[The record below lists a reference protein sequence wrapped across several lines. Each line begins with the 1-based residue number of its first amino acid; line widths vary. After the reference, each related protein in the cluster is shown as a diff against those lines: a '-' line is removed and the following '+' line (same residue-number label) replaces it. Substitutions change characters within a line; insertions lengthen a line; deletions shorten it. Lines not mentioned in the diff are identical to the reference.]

1 MQCQLGRLLDEN
13 MTNNLISI
21 TAILISIIALY
32 FIIRA
37 FSLKVG
43 QRFRCGYSVMSSI
56 ECEDKYISSVIVENL
71 KDRAAII
78 FKIYIKFGLN
88 NYLLVEDFS
97 NSPLILKPFEVYY
110 KEYEPILFY
119 SLGARITKI
128 DKLIDDKKVKSKVL
142 LTTSNG
148 KYTVKP
154 ITKQWDP
161 LIQFFKNHSTALI
174 DPIRYKFK
182 DINYGNNVKFIIEIT
197 NEKGEEYV
205 ISLYKDDYRHKRF
218 SKFQLTKESIETK
231 ETLIKFLE
239 KQKKAGNIEFN
250 KIEIIDF
257 QEEFNRVRSK
267 YPEEVIYVESY
278 NFFKYRV
285 VAKIMTIIDNYKMYM
300 TNRKNRKKNKQLKSK
315 KKE

>member
-1 MQCQLGRLLDEN
+1 
-13 MTNNLISI
+13 
-21 TAILISIIALY
+21 
-32 FIIRA
+32 
-37 FSLKVG
+37 
-43 QRFRCGYSVMSSI
+43 MSSI
-56 ECEDKYISSVIVENL
+56 DCEDKYIGSVIVENL

-119 SLGARITKI
+119 SLGSRLTKI
-128 DKLIDDKKVKSKVL
+128 DKLIDNKKVKRKVL

-154 ITKQWDP
+154 DTKQWDP
-161 LIQFFKNHSTALI
+161 LIPFFKNHSTALI
-174 DPIRYKFK
+174 DPIRYNFK
-182 DINYGNNVKFIIEIT
+182 DKNYGSNVKFLIEVT

-218 SKFQLTKESIETK
+218 LKFQLTKESIETK
-231 ETLIKFLE
+231 ETLKKFLE
-239 KQKKAGNIEFN
+239 KQKKAGNFKYK

-257 QEEFNRVRSK
+257 QEDFNMVRSK

-278 NFFKYRV
+278 NLFKYRV
-285 VAKIMTIIDNYKMYM
+285 VAKALTIIDKYKMYM
-300 TNRKNRKKNKQLKSK
+300 TNRKNRKKNRQRKSK
-315 KKE
+315 QKE